1 MEKITNNE
9 EETVN
14 FAAEYAKN
22 LKGGEILALIGELG
36 AGKTVFTKGLAKGLG
51 VNQRLSSPTF
61 VYMKLYEIRNQD
73 KLKKLCHVDAY
84 RAQHEYDLIN
94 IGAEDFMGKE
104 DTITVIEWA
113 DRIRNILPK
122 RTQYIYFE
130 NQGENKRLIKD
141 NTEEKK

>member
-9 EETVN
+9 EETLN
-14 FAAEYAKN
+14 FAAEFAKG
-22 LKGGEILALIGELG
+22 LRGGEILALIGELG
-36 AGKTVFTKGLAKGLG
+36 AGKTIFTKGLAKGLG
-51 VNQRLSSPTF
+51 INQRLSSPTF
-61 VYMKLYEIRNQD
+61 VYMKLYEIRDQE
-73 KLKKLCHVDAY
+73 KLKRLCHVDAY

-113 DRIRNILPK
+113 DRIKNILPK

-141 NTEEKK
+141 KLE